1 MLEQFQICYHGTVRT
16 SAISIKNKGI
26 DLSLSAKGTDF
37 GQGFYVTNNLAQ
49 AREWAVRYARS
60 LQRRTKQVTYP
71 VVMTFNIDIRK
82 LNNLKGKQFTMINE
96 EWGNFILQNRKN
108 YQNYFHLSYDYAV
121 GPLADGP
128 MYTMLAELKEGIIT
142 EAQFIHK
149 AYPKGKM
156 LRYNQLSLHSK
167 WALDCLTLKE
177 VENVEKLQ

>member
-1 MLEQFQICYHGTVRT
+1 MLEQFQICYHGTVRA

-96 EWGNFILQNRKN
+96 EWGNFIR
-108 YQNYFHLSYDYAV
+108 
-121 GPLADGP
+121 
-128 MYTMLAELKEGIIT
+128 
-142 EAQFIHK
+142 
-149 AYPKGKM
+149 
-156 LRYNQLSLHSK
+156 RR
-167 WALDCLTLKE
+167 
-177 VENVEKLQ
+177 